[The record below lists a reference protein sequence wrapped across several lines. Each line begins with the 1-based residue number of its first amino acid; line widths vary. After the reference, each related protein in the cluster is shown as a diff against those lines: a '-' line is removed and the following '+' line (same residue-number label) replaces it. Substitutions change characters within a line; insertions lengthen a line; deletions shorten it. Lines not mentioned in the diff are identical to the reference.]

1 MMIRTLNQKDTN
13 TQEVKGKVIR
23 KASLTR
29 QLLAAGGDKVRIIDV
44 KVDREDP
51 TRQRTVHV
59 FRDDDD
65 FQAVLEKVLEEN
77 KKNREQRKNVENDAL
92 RKEIEEMKRKFEE
105 LKKATETVAD
115 KG

>member
-44 KVDREDP
+44 KVDRDDP

-59 FRDDDD
+59 FRDDED
-65 FQAVLEKVLEEN
+65 FQEVFEKVIEEN
-77 KKNREQRKNVENDAL
+77 KRSREKRNSNENEEL
-92 RKEIEEMKRKFEE
+92 RKEIEEMKRKFDE
-105 LKKATETVAD
+105 LTKATETVTEV
-115 KG
+115 G